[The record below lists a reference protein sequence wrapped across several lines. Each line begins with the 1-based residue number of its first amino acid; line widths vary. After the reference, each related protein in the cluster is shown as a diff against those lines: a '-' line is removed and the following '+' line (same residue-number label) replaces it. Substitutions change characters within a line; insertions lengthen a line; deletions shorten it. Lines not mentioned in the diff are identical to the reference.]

1 MTARYKG
8 GPYLIEQ
15 LVVEASV
22 YPVDAHVGEE
32 EEGQHAEKDA

>member
-32 EEGQHAEKDA
+32 EEGQHAEKDS